1 MKISD
6 QLKEEI
12 LSVAGQNIVSLIG
25 EEVSLVKAGSVYK
38 ACCPLHGEK
47 TPSFTVDPARKTF
60 RCFGCNKGGD
70 AARFFM
76 ELNGWNF
83 PKALEHLAE
92 KCGIQLESETKEQ
105 KERKAMLLVLSK
117 AEAFFAETLHGN
129 ANGAKEYVD
138 SRLTAEQVNDFRIG
152 YTPSSGRALV
162 DYLDKEKL
170 PLWAAEKAGLLRKE
184 EGKPYQDVFWGRVM
198 FPIRNAAGYTVGFAG
213 RTISPDAKPKYINCP
228 ETSLYKKSSALYGID
243 LAKDA
248 IRETGEAF
256 VVEGYLDLIQM
267 FTAGIKNVVATC
279 GTAFTKEHAKV
290 LQQHGAIRLNLLFD
304 GDKAGIAAIQK
315 GVLLALEAE
324 MACTAYTLPEGQDP
338 DDYFKAG
345 GTLESIKSMSGLEF
359 LHTTGAEMSK
369 TLKDLYRLER
379 LEKGLVFMAKMVP
392 DVSKILAHRGRF
404 EELFSPE
411 TIPQIQQAIDYHHN

>member
-6 QLKEEI
+6 QLKDEI
-12 LSVAGQNIVSLIG
+12 LSVAGQNIVSIIG
-25 EEVSLVKAGSVYK
+25 EEVALVKAGSVYK

-47 TPSFTVDPARKTF
+47 TPSFTVDPNRKSW

-70 AARFFM
+70 TARFFM

-117 AEAFFAETLHGN
+117 AEAFFAEALRNNT
-129 ANGAKEYVD
+129 NGAKEYAD
-138 SRLTAEQVNDFRIG
+138 SRLTVEQVNANGIG
-152 YTPSSGRALV
+152 YAPSSGRALV
-162 DYLDKEKL
+162 DFLDKEKL

-184 EGKPYQDVFWGRVM
+184 EGKPYQDLFWNRVM
-198 FPIRNAAGYTVGFAG
+198 FPIRNAAGYIIGFAG
-213 RTISPDAKPKYINCP
+213 RAVSPDAKPKYINCP
-228 ETSLYKKSSALYGID
+228 ETPLYKKSSALFGIE
-243 LAKDA
+243 LAKET
-248 IRETGEAF
+248 IRETGEVF
-256 VVEGYLDLIQM
+256 VVEGYLDHIQM
-267 FTAGIKNVVATC
+267 FSAGVKNVVATC
-279 GTAFTKEHAKV
+279 GTALTKEHVKA
-290 LQQHGAIRLNLLFD
+290 LQQNGATRLNLLFD

-324 MACTAYTLPEGQDP
+324 MACKAFTLPEGQDP

-345 GTLESIKSMSGLEF
+345 GKVEGIKSMTGLEF
-359 LHTTGAEMSK
+359 LYTTGAEMNK

-379 LEKGLVFMAKMVP
+379 LENGVLFMTKLVP
-392 DVSKILAHRGRF
+392 DVAKILARRGRL
-404 EELFSPE
+404 EELFAPE
-411 TIPQIQQAIDYHHN
+411 VIPQIQQAIDHHI